1 MKTTWKTRTALGL
14 ATAGLLT
21 VGWATTVY
29 AAPTP
34 TPTPTPTATATADAA
49 LAANLTH
56 MRDEERLARDIYTA
70 LAAKYSSAAPFVNI
84 ARSEQVHYDSMG
96 LLLTRYGVADPSAGK
111 AAGTYADPALQ
122 ALYDK
127 LLASGSESLAKAY
140 EVGISVEKLDIADLK
155 TAISKTTQ
163 ADAKAVF
170 TNLMNGSEN
179 HLAAFTAAK
188 DGKVLGARNGQGMQ
202 NGRSGST
209 TAGQGTNGRG
219 QGMNGRGQG
228 TNAGTGTGRGQQGT
242 TRPATCPLR

>member
-21 VGWATTVY
+21 VGWSTIVY

-34 TPTPTPTATATADAA
+34 TPTPTPSLTATVTADAT

-70 LAAKYSSAAPFVNI
+70 LAARYSQAAPFVNI
-84 ARSEQVHYDSMG
+84 ARSEQVHFDTMG

-111 AAGTYADPALQ
+111 NPGTYADPALPS
-122 ALYDK
+122 LYNK

-140 EVGISVEKLDIADLK
+140 DVGIAVENLDIADLK
-155 TAISKTTQ
+155 AAISQTSQ
-163 ADAKAVF
+163 ADVKAAF
-170 TNLMNGSEN
+170 TNLMNGSQN

-188 DGKVLGARNGQGMQ
+188 DGKILGARNGQGMQ
-202 NGRSGST
+202 NGRTGANP
-209 TAGQGTNGRG
+209 AGQGRNGRG
-219 QGMNGRGQG
+219 QGMN
-228 TNAGTGTGRGQQGT
+228 AGTGTGWGQQGT
-242 TRPATCPLR
+242 TRPTTCPVR